1 MAFTDL
7 SLTEETL
14 CLMISLAFEQGELEH
29 YSHFIQDAVQV
40 VVMNP
45 QLQKILVYHDGNTL
59 NGNVSAE
66 LHAAIDARLTAMC
79 VEPKPVIHINAD
91 LEETSD
97 SPMECYA
104 TALQKNTVDKTTWL
118 MATDSALSNE
128 DAGQLVELKNRSPD
142 LLHIE
147 HHEIAPLI
155 LVPIPDDVTTL
166 AVSFDFDGCTD
177 DEEARRRWIV
187 YLCELLRA
195 NRQIQHLKVFIG
207 SLRQS
212 VFIDVLNA
220 VSKGLQ
226 GDLSYQSCKVLGVEL
241 IDQSRHAIAQA
252 FGAAPPPTIEFIPLL
267 NSDVL
272 NQLEVGTTFHCL
284 NQGTNTFLG
293 EQLRFL
299 VGVLQQEGKI
309 ATDIS
314 LEEINARISTHHE
327 AFNAHLTSLGYT
339 HTDNHLPVRRRDGS
353 EVSLLHSRGVLYDPG
368 TSCSF
373 EDQMKTTTI
382 WLQAQY
388 LDATT
393 HNKYAL
399 LFSDDRADILASLTT
414 FYKNNKS
421 LLPERCYFHGLQF
434 ADYEGS
440 DTLRPTHNLRFLAPI
455 QGTGL
460 ANPQY
465 EAAFQKLVAVVPT
478 CKNPDALIKAML
490 KKYGHC
496 TDPLQLSLAPPVNA
510 APAASTIVVTAQP
523 PILKPLALRRP
534 FAPFVQSI

>member
-7 SLTEETL
+7 SLTAETR
-14 CLMISLAFEQGELEH
+14 CLMISLAFEQGGLEH

-40 VVMNP
+40 VVANP

-66 LHAAIDARLTAMC
+66 LHAAIDARLTVLC

-97 SPMECYA
+97 SPMECYV

-118 MATDSALSNE
+118 IATDSALSNE
-128 DAGQLVELKNRSPD
+128 DADQLVALKNRSPD

-147 HHEIAPLI
+147 HYKIAPLA
-155 LVPIPDDVTTL
+155 LVPIPADVTTL

-177 DEEARRRWIV
+177 DEAARRRWIA
-187 YLCELLRA
+187 YLCELLQA

-220 VSKGLQ
+220 VCKGLQ

-241 IDQSRHAIAQA
+241 IDQLRHAIAQA
-252 FGAAPPPTIEFIPLL
+252 FGAAPQPTIEFIPLL

-272 NQLEVGTTFHCL
+272 NQLEVGTTFHCF
-284 NQGTNTFLG
+284 NHGYNCFLG

-309 ATDIS
+309 ATDIP
-314 LEEINARISTHHE
+314 LEEINACISTHHE
-327 AFNAHLTSLGYT
+327 AFNAHLTTLGFT
-339 HTDNHLPVRRRDGS
+339 HADNHLPVRRRDGS
-353 EVSLLHSRGVLYDPG
+353 EVSLLHSRGVCYDPG
-368 TSCSF
+368 TSCGF
-373 EDQMKTTTI
+373 EDHMKTTTI
-382 WLQAQY
+382 WLQTQY

-399 LFSDDRADILASLTT
+399 LFGDDRTDILASLTT

-421 LLPERCYFHGLQF
+421 LLPERCYFHGLQS

-440 DTLRPTHNLRFLAPI
+440 DTLRPTHDLDFLAPI

-460 ANPQY
+460 ANPHY
-465 EAAFQKLVAVVPT
+465 EAVFQKIVAVVPA
-478 CKNPDALIKAML
+478 CKNPDALIKATL

-510 APAASTIVVTAQP
+510 ALAATTIVATAQP
-523 PILKPLALRRP
+523 SILRPIARRRP
-534 FAPFVQSI
+534 FV